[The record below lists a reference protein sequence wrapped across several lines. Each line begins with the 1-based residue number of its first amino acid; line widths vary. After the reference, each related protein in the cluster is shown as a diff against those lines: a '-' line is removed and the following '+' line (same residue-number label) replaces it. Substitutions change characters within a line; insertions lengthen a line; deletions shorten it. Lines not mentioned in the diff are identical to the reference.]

1 MQRISKLPVT
11 LQNRVLDAF
20 EGKERRRSKSKS
32 RWRMVVETMVVDV
45 EPVLLL
51 N

>member
-11 LQNRVLDAF
+11 LPNRVLDAF

-32 RWRMVVETMVVDV
+32 MWRMVVEDTNAIVR
-45 EPVLLL
+45 EKF
-51 N
+51 NR